1 MQGYREFEQRIETEL
16 RESIERLKVPNI
28 ALIGMCGSGKS
39 TLVNCVFGANEAKA
53 GAGSPIT
60 DGFKRYSSSS
70 EGKPPVVLYDS
81 AGYEPNKESQFVSNV
96 VEFLERSHRY
106 EIEHKIHLVWYVV
119 NAATGRFLEFDAEI
133 IKKISSLSIPLII
146 VISKCDIAQ
155 DSDIEKI
162 EDVIKSYKFKQVY
175 NIIRVAAEP
184 MVKGGMPICKPFGLE
199 NLVKTTLSELPDIY
213 ELAVIASQKIIIKS
227 KRKVAWNYIQVAA
240 LACFGAAFIPLPGT
254 TAATTGASQYSLLK
268 VLMEL
273 YGYEDLIDPLMSIIG
288 TNLQGLLT
296 LTATFVLDAVAAVFP
311 PAFLATETISG
322 LAGSAYVIVVGLSVT
337 TVLERLAQFRLT
349 GNESEMQIN
358 ILKEDIRKE
367 IGRYSHLNI
376 TSKQDIEN
384 VGQDFIKGKI

>member
-1 MQGYREFEQRIETEL
+1 MEGYREFERRIEKEL
-16 RESIERLKVPNI
+16 RESIENLKVPNI
-28 ALIGMCGSGKS
+28 AVIGMSGSGKS
-39 TLVNCVFGANEAKA
+39 TLINCVFGSNQAKT

-60 DGFKRYSSSS
+60 EGFKRYSSRS

-81 AGYEPNKESQFVSNV
+81 AGYEPNKEAQFVSNV

-106 EIEHKIHLVWYVV
+106 QIEHKIHLVWYVI

-133 IKKISSLSIPLII
+133 INKISSLSIPLII

-155 DSDIEKI
+155 DADIEKI
-162 EDVIKSYKFKQVY
+162 EEVIRSYKFKRVY
-175 NIIRVAAEP
+175 NIIRLAAQP
-184 MVKGGMPICKPFGLE
+184 MVKGEKPICQPFGLE
-199 NLVKTTLSELPDIY
+199 EIVKTTLSELPDIY

-273 YGYEDLIDPLMSIIG
+273 YGYEDFIDPLLTVSG
-288 TNLQGLLT
+288 TTLQGVLT
-296 LTATFVLDAVAAVFP
+296 LIATFVLDSIALVFP
-311 PAFLATETISG
+311 PAFFATETISG

-337 TVLERLAQFRLT
+337 TVLERLAQSRLT
-349 GNESEMQIN
+349 GNESQVQIN